1 MTANSQILEPMKFNE
16 FLGGQ
21 VGPVAISTCQPL
33 SEKAW
38 TMEQAASAT
47 PSLFGGKVKV
57 ATNIESRFEE
67 VIFGRTRNH
76 APKVGHPMA

>member
-1 MTANSQILEPMKFNE
+1 
-16 FLGGQ
+16 
-21 VGPVAISTCQPL
+21 
-33 SEKAW
+33 
-38 TMEQAASAT
+38 MEEDASAT

-67 VIFGRTRNH
+67 VIFGRKRNH